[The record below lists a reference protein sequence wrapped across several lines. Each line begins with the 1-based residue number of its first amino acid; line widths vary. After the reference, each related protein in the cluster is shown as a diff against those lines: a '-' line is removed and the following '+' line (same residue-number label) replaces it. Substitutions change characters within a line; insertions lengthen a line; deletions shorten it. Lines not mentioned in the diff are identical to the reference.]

1 MCPTPSKQSSFW
13 SRWHVE
19 TGMNLIRSLKR
30 LAQDKRGVTTLEY
43 GLLAAVLGVAMMAG
57 AGQFSANS
65 KNIFKH
71 VSTFIQ

>member
-1 MCPTPSKQSSFW
+1 
-13 SRWHVE
+13 
-19 TGMNLIRSLKR
+19 MNLIRSLKR

>member
-1 MCPTPSKQSSFW
+1 MCRTQSKQSGFW
-13 SRWHVE
+13 SRWHVG
-19 TGMNLIRSLKR
+19 TGINMIRNLKR

-57 AGQFSANS
+57 AGQFSANA
-65 KNIFKH
+65 KNVFKH